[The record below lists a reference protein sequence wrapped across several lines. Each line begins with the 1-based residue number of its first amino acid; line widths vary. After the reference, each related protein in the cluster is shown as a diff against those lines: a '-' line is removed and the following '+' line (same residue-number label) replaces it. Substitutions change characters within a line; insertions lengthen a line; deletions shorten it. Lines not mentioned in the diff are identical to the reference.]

1 MQNLIKTFAAFF
13 FALVLFSCKKNIS
26 MISYQGG
33 TPPVISANKAT
44 IPLAFATQNNEAI
57 TILWTNPAYKF
68 STGLN
73 SQDVFYN
80 LEIDTTGSN
89 FTNPG
94 RKILSVSKDL
104 SKTFTQTELN
114 GILFSEMKLVA
125 GIPHNIEMRVTSS
138 LSNNSVPLTSNVIK
152 FTAVT
157 PYVIPPKVA
166 PPASGK
172 LFITGSATPASW
184 QCGCGEAEL
193 VSQKFTQVTPTF
205 YVLPNIALVGGA
217 SYLLLPQYG
226 SWSAKYGYNGSN
238 NANNVNGDEFK
249 DGGGDI
255 KAPAASGNYKIE
267 VDFQAGRF
275 TVTKL

>member
-1 MQNLIKTFAAFF
+1 M
-13 FALVLFSCKKNIS
+13 LFRS
-26 MISYQGG
+26 
-33 TPPVISANKAT
+33 
-44 IPLAFATQNNEAI
+44 
-57 TILWTNPAYKF
+57 
-68 STGLN
+68 
-73 SQDVFYN
+73 
-80 LEIDTTGSN
+80 EI
-89 FTNPG
+89 
-94 RKILSVSKDL
+94 
-104 SKTFTQTELN
+104 
-114 GILFSEMKLVA
+114 
-125 GIPHNIEMRVTSS
+125 RVTST
-138 LSNNSVPLTSNVIK
+138 LSNNSVPLTSNVLK
-152 FTAVT
+152 FTGVT

-193 VSQKFTQVTPTF
+193 LSQKFTQVTSTF
-205 YVLPNIALVGGA
+205 YVLPSIALTGGA

-226 SWSAKYGYNGSN
+226 SWSAKYGYNGSG

-255 KAPAASGNYKIE
+255 KAPAATGNYKIE